1 MNEQSNSFFA
11 RNWFKLFFVG
21 VTVLII
27 FIYFERED
35 RLDSCLSNA
44 IEMHNKWWDAQ
55 CTEYKRGEDCK
66 LPTLVAEK
74 VANDY
79 RQLKDDCFRRYSFK

>member
-1 MNEQSNSFFA
+1 
-11 RNWFKLFFVG
+11 
-21 VTVLII
+21 
-27 FIYFERED
+27 
-35 RLDSCLSNA
+35 
-44 IEMHNKWWDAQ
+44 MHNKWWDAQ
-55 CTEYKRGEDCK
+55 GTEYKRGEDCK